1 MDWNNQLKKNQGGFA
16 MLLVLWAM
24 VLLIALGTDFAFS
37 MRTEVNSTRNYKED
51 VQAYYLAK
59 SGIQLAMAE
68 ILQKVK
74 YHSRTEETGY
84 IFGKDV
90 DTNDED
96 NNNLFSNDL
105 NSNNKKEEEDEN
117 SLISKGFSLK
127 NQKKEKKSNSF
138 FQDLIFGKEENE
150 EESSESWSRTEIEL
164 GDGTVNYSISDE
176 NGKININTASR
187 EILVRALQANGI
199 ELGNDRDEIADSILD
214 WIDADD
220 NHRLNGVESNY
231 YEGLNPPYKAKNAP
245 LDSID
250 ELLKIRGIT
259 KELVYG
265 SPDYEEFESEN
276 ENSES
281 NDDKENDFLETDSK
295 PGLARIF
302 TVQNVPLF
310 NSNTATK
317 AALSVIYTSQQIEDI
332 QSSISDKGFYNESQ
346 STHFK
351 VVSTGKL
358 DDSETQHTI
367 VAIIEKLGVDD
378 KATLII
384 RYWKDNAF
392 LE

>member
-1 MDWNNQLKKNQGGFA
+1 
-16 MLLVLWAM
+16 M

-74 YHSRTEETGY
+74 YHSMTEETGY
-84 IFGKDV
+84 IFGKEV
-90 DTNDED
+90 DTKDKDE
-96 NNNLFSNDL
+96 NNLFSNGL
-105 NSNNKKEEEDEN
+105 NSNDQKQEKDKD
-117 SLISKGFSLK
+117 SLISKGFKLK
-127 NQKKEKKSNSF
+127 NQKEKNENNSF
-138 FQDLIFGKEENE
+138 FQDFLFGNE
-150 EESSESWSRTEIEL
+150 ESEDESSESWSRTEIEL

-187 EILVRALQANGI
+187 EILVRALQANGV

-231 YEGLNPPYKAKNAP
+231 YEGLNPPYKSKNAP

-265 SPDYEEFESEN
+265 SPDYEETESEDDESEN
-276 ENSES
+276 
-281 NDDKENDFLETDSK
+281 NDYEKEDFLENSSK

-317 AALSVIYTSQQIEDI
+317 AALSVVYTSQQIDDI

-351 VVSTGKL
+351 VTSTGKL

-384 RYWKDNAF
+384 RYWKDNAI